1 MPRKTVGLSERHKKI
16 MEFLTNFVEKNSYS
30 PSIRQI
36 GESIGVKSTSL
47 VDYYLN
53 YLEQEGY
60 IARDGRVSRSI
71 RVFKPVYPAS
81 SGGPSP
87 NPDILHGQNPLSAIS
102 DLLRI
107 PVFGRIVASAPL
119 PMPPSDMAYF
129 DSESSVE
136 IARSLLPAKEKI
148 SELFALEVD
157 GDSMIDAMVNDGD
170 IVVMKQTQDAS
181 NGEMVAVWL
190 DDENSTTLKYFYREN
205 NRVRL
210 QPANPSMQPIII
222 DNPSSLRIM
231 GRVVMVIRRVRSAA
245 N

>member
-1 MPRKTVGLSERHKKI
+1 MPRKTVGLSERHSKI
-16 MEFLTNFVEKNSYS
+16 MEFLTTFVEKNSYS

-47 VDYYLN
+47 IDYYLN
-53 YLEQEGY
+53 HLEQEGY

-71 RVFKPVYPAS
+71 RVFKPVYPE
-81 SGGPSP
+81 SGGPAR
-87 NPDILHGQNPLSAIS
+87 NPDILHGINPAAVIS

-129 DSESSVE
+129 DPESSVE
-136 IARSLLPAKEKI
+136 IARSLLSPKEKV

-170 IVVMKQTQDAS
+170 IVVMKHAQDAV
-181 NGEMVAVWL
+181 NGDMVAVWL

-210 QPANPSMQPIII
+210 QPANPSMRPILI

-231 GRVVMVIRRVRSAA
+231 GKVVMVIRKVRSVS

>member
-1 MPRKTVGLSERHKKI
+1 MPRRTVGLSDRHRKI
-16 MEFLTNFVEKNSYS
+16 MEFLTSFVEKNSYS

-71 RVFKPVYPAS
+71 RVFKPVYPKA
-81 SGGPSP
+81 GGPAP
-87 NPDILHGQNPLSAIS
+87 NPEILHGQSASASLSDI
-102 DLLRI
+102 LRI

-136 IARSLLPAKEKI
+136 IARSLLPPKEKI

-170 IVVMKQTQDAS
+170 IVVMKQAQDAV
-181 NGEMVAVWL
+181 NGDMVAVWL
-190 DDENSTTLKYFYREN
+190 DDENSTTLKYFYKEN

-210 QPANPSMQPIII
+210 QPANPSMKPILV
-222 DNPSSLRIM
+222 DNPSALRIM
-231 GRVVMVIRRVRSAA
+231 GKVVMVIRQVKSVAV
-245 N
+245 

>member
-1 MPRKTVGLSERHKKI
+1 MPRRTVGLSDRHRKI
-16 MEFLTNFVEKNSYS
+16 MEFLTTFVEKNSYS

-71 RVFKPVYPAS
+71 RVFKPVYS
-81 SGGPSP
+81 ESGGPSL
-87 NPDILHGQNPLSAIS
+87 NPDILHGQGTIASLS

-107 PVFGRIVASAPL
+107 PVFGRIVASEPL

-170 IVVMKQTQDAS
+170 IVVMKHAVDAT
-181 NGEMVAVWL
+181 NGDMVAVWL

-210 QPANPSMQPIII
+210 QPANPSMKPILI
-222 DNPSSLRIM
+222 DNPASLRIM
-231 GRVVMVIRRVRSAA
+231 GKVVMVIRQVKSVAV
-245 N
+245 

>member
-1 MPRKTVGLSERHKKI
+1 MPRRTVGLSDRHRKI
-16 MEFLTNFVEKNSYS
+16 MEFLTSFVEKNSYS

-71 RVFKPVYPAS
+71 RVFKPVYPE

-87 NPDILHGQNPLSAIS
+87 NPEILHGQSIAATLSDI
-102 DLLRI
+102 LRI

-170 IVVMKQTQDAS
+170 IVVMKHAQDAV
-181 NGEMVAVWL
+181 NGDMVAVWL
-190 DDENSTTLKYFYREN
+190 DDENSTTLKYFYKEN

-210 QPANPSMQPIII
+210 QPANPSMKPILI

-231 GRVVMVIRRVRSAA
+231 GKVVMVIRQVKSVAV
-245 N
+245 

>member
-1 MPRKTVGLSERHKKI
+1 MPKRTVGLSVRHRKI
-16 MEFLTNFVEKNSYS
+16 MEFLTGFVEKNSYS

-53 YLEQEGY
+53 YLEKEGY

-71 RVFKPVYPAS
+71 RVYKPVYS
-81 SGGPSP
+81 EFGGPALNP
-87 NPDILHGQNPLSAIS
+87 NILHGLNAASMMS

-107 PVFGRIVASAPL
+107 PIFGRIVASAPL

-129 DSESSVE
+129 DPESSVE

-148 SELFALEVD
+148 SDLFALEVD

-170 IVVMKQTQDAS
+170 IVVMKQAQDAV
-181 NGEMVAVWL
+181 NGDMVAVWL
-190 DDENSTTLKYFYREN
+190 DDENATTLKYFYREN

-210 QPANPSMQPIII
+210 QPANPSMRPILIE
-222 DNPSSLRIM
+222 NPASLRIM
-231 GRVVMVIRRVRSAA
+231 GKVVMVIRQVKSVGV
-245 N
+245 

>member
-1 MPRKTVGLSERHKKI
+1 
-16 MEFLTNFVEKNSYS
+16 MEFLTTFVEKNSYS

-71 RVFKPVYPAS
+71 RVFKPVYAEF
-81 SGGPSP
+81 GGPSL
-87 NPDILHGQNPLSAIS
+87 NPEILHGQNPVTIIN

-107 PVFGRIVASAPL
+107 PIFGRIVASAPL

-129 DSESSVE
+129 DPESSVE

-170 IVVMKQTQDAS
+170 IVVMKQAQDAV
-181 NGEMVAVWL
+181 NGDMVAVWL
-190 DDENSTTLKYFYREN
+190 DDENATTLKYFYREN

-210 QPANPSMQPIII
+210 QPANPSMRPILI
-222 DNPSSLRIM
+222 DNPSTLRIM
-231 GRVVMVIRRVRSAA
+231 GKVVMVIRQVKSVAV
-245 N
+245 

>member
-1 MPRKTVGLSERHKKI
+1 MPKRTVGLSVRHRKI
-16 MEFLTNFVEKNSYS
+16 MEFLTGFVEKNSYS

-53 YLEQEGY
+53 YLEKEGY

-71 RVFKPVYPAS
+71 RVYKPVYS
-81 SGGPSP
+81 EFGGPALNP
-87 NPDILHGQNPLSAIS
+87 NILHGLNAASMMS

-107 PVFGRIVASAPL
+107 PIFGRIVASAPL

-129 DSESSVE
+129 DPESSVE

-148 SELFALEVD
+148 SDLFALEVD

-170 IVVMKQTQDAS
+170 IVVMKQAQDAV
-181 NGEMVAVWL
+181 NGDMVAVWL
-190 DDENSTTLKYFYREN
+190 DDENATTLKYFYREN

-210 QPANPSMQPIII
+210 QPANPSMRPILIE
-222 DNPSSLRIM
+222 NPASLRIM
-231 GRVVMVIRRVRSAA
+231 GKVV
-245 N
+245 

>member
-1 MPRKTVGLSERHKKI
+1 MPRRTVGLSDRHRKI
-16 MEFLTNFVEKNSYS
+16 MEFLTTFVEKNSYS

-71 RVFKPVYPAS
+71 RVFKPVYPEA
-81 SGGPSP
+81 GGPSL
-87 NPDILHGQNPLSAIS
+87 NTEILHGKNNFPSLTDI
-102 DLLRI
+102 LRI
-107 PVFGRIVASAPL
+107 PIFGRIVASAPL

-129 DSESSVE
+129 DPESSVE

-170 IVVMKQTQDAS
+170 IVVMKHAVDAI
-181 NGEMVAVWL
+181 NGDMVAVWL

-210 QPANPSMQPIII
+210 QPANPSMKPILI

-231 GRVVMVIRRVRSAA
+231 GKVVMVIRQVKSVAV
-245 N
+245 